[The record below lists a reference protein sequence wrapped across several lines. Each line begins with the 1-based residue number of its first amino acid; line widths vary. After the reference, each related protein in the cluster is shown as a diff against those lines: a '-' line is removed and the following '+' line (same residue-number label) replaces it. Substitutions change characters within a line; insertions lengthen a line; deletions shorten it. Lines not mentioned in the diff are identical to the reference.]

1 MWDLLYVP
9 VPKKPVIMQSSAVV
23 WEQPKASL
31 PKPHLLNSLSAVVAI
46 ASLPASSSSTE
57 MPKAMPTANPK
68 AKVLSRTQQ
77 RRGALHRKKEAK
89 VVVAQGEAKYLSK
102 QKKARRTTIN
112 KKLAARILE
121 IVELLRAR
129 LAAEIV
135 SGGPCC

>member
-31 PKPHLLNSLSAVVAI
+31 PKPHPLNSLSAVVAM
-46 ASLPASSSSTE
+46 ASLPASSSTE

-102 QKKARRTTIN
+102 QRKARRTTIN

-121 IVELLRAR
+121 IVELLRAA
-129 LAAEIV
+129 LDD
-135 SGGPCC
+135 